1 MLTIPSFERKNSMG
15 VNTTLGVSRNDALLA
30 LAQVEY
36 GSLSD
41 TEIENRLD
49 EVVARGLYN
58 VSIRSQ
64 SRDSDAWN
72 LGRLVGIEMG
82 SPD

>member
-1 MLTIPSFERKNSMG
+1 MG
-15 VNTTLGVSRNDALLA
+15 ANTTLGVSRNDALLA
-30 LAQVEY
+30 LAQVEF

-41 TEIENRLD
+41 TQIEERLD
-49 EVVARGLYN
+49 AVVADGLYD

-64 SRDSDAWN
+64 SRDGDAWN